1 MFRIQRCFT
10 WLTIDETY
18 GWVHLCE
25 EKKVE
30 KGSLSKG
37 EGEGEGEAWTPD
49 LQIRNSKCHLLG
61 HTFLQG

>member
-1 MFRIQRCFT
+1 MFIQQTHFLGWPDIRMFRIQRCFT
-10 WLTIDETY
+10 WLTIEETY

-37 EGEGEGEAWTPD
+37 EGEGEGEGEA
-49 LQIRNSKCHLLG
+49 
-61 HTFLQG
+61 